1 MSHDGRIAT
10 GDTIH
15 DLDVAVLHGNYFQ
28 RGGGEV
34 VADAIAD
41 TFDAPLYY
49 GFGNDDAIPDDEIER
64 IKVFEPN
71 RVSKRL
77 LRRFHQYRDLLF
89 WQFGDYIDDLYDYD
103 VIIQSG
109 NEFGWWTP
117 QDQQTVVKYVHSPP
131 RGPYDL
137 FWRHGDSVLHR
148 VYAKKAKKEYQHT
161 LSYVDEYLANSE
173 LVKNRCRKY
182 WGVDATVCYPPVD
195 VSKYG
200 PEHAADDTADATY
213 LTFSRLYRHK
223 RTREIVEAF
232 NDLPGRRLIV
242 GGDGPQ
248 REPLEEI
255 AGDTVD
261 VRGYLSEAEKR
272 RLLADADALLFNA
285 RNEDFGIVPVEAF
298 ASGTPVIGINDGFTA
313 AQIAD
318 GVNGVV
324 YDDPSARGVRAA
336 VERFERD
343 GVAASS
349 EELQAYADVFS
360 RERFER
366 ELRDA
371 VRRAC
376 EKNEIGSPA
385 AAFDWQTER
394 RDAEPLK
401 TDGGE

>member
-1 MSHDGRIAT
+1 MNLEYYDI
-10 GDTIH
+10 
-15 DLDVAVLHGNYFQ
+15 AVLHGNYFQ

-34 VADAIAD
+34 VADAIAE

-49 GFGNDDAIPDDEIER
+49 GFGNDDAIPDDDVER
-64 IKVFEPN
+64 IKVFSPSK
-71 RVSKRL
+71 VSKRL
-77 LRRFHQYRDLLF
+77 LRRFHQYRDFLF
-89 WQFGDYIDDLYDYD
+89 WQFGDYIEDLYEYD

-117 QDQQTVVKYVHSPP
+117 QDQQAVVKYVHSPP

-137 FWRHGDSVLHR
+137 FWRHGDSPLHR

-182 WGVDATVCYPPVD
+182 WNVDASVCYPPVD
-195 VSKYG
+195 ISGYG
-200 PEHAADDTADATY
+200 PQHAEEGSSEPTY

-232 NDLPGRRLIV
+232 NDLSECRLIV

-248 REPLEEI
+248 REHIEEI
-255 AGDTVD
+255 ADDNVE
-261 VRGYLSEAEKR
+261 VRGYLSEDEKR
-272 RLLADADALLFNA
+272 QLLAEADALLFNA
-285 RNEDFGIVPVEAF
+285 RNEDFGIVPIEAF
-298 ASGTPVIGINDGFTA
+298 ASGTPVIGVDDGFTA
-313 AQIAD
+313 AQIKD
-318 GVNGVV
+318 GVNGITFS
-324 YDDPSARGVRAA
+324 DPSPGGVRAA
-336 VERFERD
+336 VERFELD
-343 GVAASS
+343 GIDASPDD
-349 EELQAYADVFS
+349 LQAFAEVFS

-366 ELRDA
+366 ELAAA
-371 VRRAC
+371 VDRAI
-376 EKNEIGSPA
+376 KMNEIGSPA

-394 RDAEPLK
+394 RETERLK